1 MDCYPQKGK
10 VKVEPS
16 RDISEGIIHLFARKS
31 HLMYETFKQ
40 KGHQKT
46 ATPFAT
52 DIWNVVLGFEGEA
65 KNLPFNFVSPLSNIK
80 I

>member
-16 RDISEGIIHLFARKS
+16 RDISEGVIHLFARKS

-40 KGHQKT
+40 KGHQNPQHLSLMVFGT
-46 ATPFAT
+46 LF
-52 DIWNVVLGFEGEA
+52 L
-65 KNLPFNFVSPLSNIK
+65 LPFNLVSPLSNIK
-80 I
+80 L